1 MTKRIGFAAAL
12 LLACASL
19 LHAQQNMFK
28 IKLAASGTMVSM
40 NEPVLIG
47 GMYVFKAWPDGE
59 TTNLP
64 QTQVASV
71 TRLTGAAAQTIYQ
84 IALVPSGAMTAR
96 DKPVLKNGSY
106 VFHEWQAG
114 TIMSVR
120 QSDVKGITPMT
131 GDKAFWVE
139 QGLKGE
145 KRIGNVAME
154 GASKVTVVGVP
165 PTGGN
170 SSQAGRSNLSSV
182 GGQNGTTINGAPV
195 GNWQYQG
202 TPGSSDAYAPANATV
217 DGGGVP
223 TMPAATNGTA
233 PPTQPQ

>member
-1 MTKRIGFAAAL
+1 MTKRTGLAAAL

-28 IKLAASGTMVSM
+28 IQLAAKGTMVSM
-40 NEPVLIG
+40 NEPLLIG
-47 GMYVFKAWPDGE
+47 GMYVFQAWPDGE

-64 QTQVASV
+64 QAQVKTI

-84 IALVPSGAMTAR
+84 ISLTPSGAMTAR

-106 VFHEWQAG
+106 VFHEWRSG
-114 TIMSVR
+114 EVMSVR
-120 QSDVKGITPMT
+120 ASDVKVITPMT

-154 GASKVTVVGVP
+154 GASKVTVVGTP
-165 PTGGN
+165 PGAD
-170 SSQAGRSNLSSV
+170 SSQAGKSNLSSV
-182 GGQNGTTINGAPV
+182 GGHNGTTGVNGAPV

-202 TPGSSDAYAPANATV
+202 TPGASDAYAPANATV